1 MGFILKL
8 LNRMK
13 SNKASLN
20 KNSIKQPTTVSD
32 YQELYKYLKSLKK
45 NKNPVLLSII
55 LPMYN
60 EENTIRSILEE
71 IPKNESIEIIII
83 DDHSSDNSLNEIRKV
98 DGYGKFKI
106 IRHLANRGY
115 GSAIITGMK
124 YATGEVIVSM
134 DTDGQHSPDDIF
146 NLIKPIFDGEADYT
160 IGSRYLGSYHYRLPI
175 ATRLGE
181 VLIEK
186 SLHFFFGIK
195 IMNNQNGFRAFDKEL
210 IPLFSEASFL
220 GYAFCTEQI
229 LQAKLSEH
237 RILECPIKVF
247 DREYGYSK
255 INLRKL
261 TLNIF
266 ACLLI
271 YYLKKFYLN
280 LLKKRKSIK
289 GFLW

>member
-1 MGFILKL
+1 MNSNVATF
-8 LNRMK
+8 NRSRTRSSK
-13 SNKASLN
+13 NASDFQEMYEYLN
-20 KNSIKQPTTVSD
+20 KHQNARNSVII
-32 YQELYKYLKSLKK
+32 
-45 NKNPVLLSII
+45 SII
-55 LPMYN
+55 LPLYN
-60 EENTIRSILEE
+60 EEKTIRSILEDL
-71 IPKNESIEIIII
+71 PRNKSIEIIII
-83 DDHSSDNSLNEIRKV
+83 DDHSSDDSLNEIRKV

-115 GSAIITGMK
+115 GSAIITGMQ
-124 YATGEVIVSM
+124 YATGDVIVSM
-134 DTDGQHSPDDIF
+134 DTDGQHSPADIF
-146 NLIKPIFDGEADYT
+146 NLIKPIFDGEAEYT

-181 VLIEK
+181 VIIEK
-186 SLHFFFGIK
+186 FIQFFFGIK
-195 IMNNQNGFRAFDKEL
+195 IMNNQNGFRAFDKKL
-210 IPLFSEASFL
+210 IPLFSEAKFL

-237 RILECPIKVF
+237 RILECPINLYN
-247 DREYGYSK
+247 REYGYSK
-255 INLRKL
+255 IILRQL

-280 LLKKRKSIK
+280 LLKKRKTIK